1 MTTKTYQNGEVIF
14 RQGDFA
20 HGMYNILKGSVGIY
34 LDYGK
39 PTEKKLS
46 VLGVGEFLG
55 EMGMIEVYPRSATA
69 VAEEDDTQLREI
81 DEKEFSDYFR
91 EDPTQL
97 LAMMRQMSGRLR
109 ERTEDYR
116 AACQILEEL
125 NATRDNPGKRSKTL
139 KEKIEKLLDY
149 YNTLLLSYPY
159 SVSDSDLTLME
170 FNNYSP
176 YNFYHF

>member
-109 ERTEDYR
+109 ERERRTTTPPAR
-116 AACQILEEL
+116 FSR
-125 NATRDNPGKRSKTL
+125 N
-139 KEKIEKLLDY
+139 
-149 YNTLLLSYPY
+149 
-159 SVSDSDLTLME
+159 
-170 FNNYSP
+170 
-176 YNFYHF
+176 